1 MKFCTK
7 CGKSIDDQAAFCPYC
22 GTASNANVT
31 QSPVIKTGLHCP
43 KCKGV
48 RLSAMTEA
56 VASYG
61 SATAVGKR
69 SVATSSTIRR
79 RHSWVCSD
87 CGHIF
92 RNIEEWE
99 AEIPQNYRIF
109 NIIMSVCWA
118 FAILIGLWVGS
129 VAGFGPGMVV
139 VGIFAASWAGTLLLS
154 KKART
159 KEEREAAALRKACF
173 D

>member
-7 CGKSIDDQAAFCPYC
+7 CGKGIDDQAAFCPHC
-22 GTASNANVT
+22 GTASNTA

-69 SVATSSTIRR
+69 SVASSSTIQRQR
-79 RHSWVCSD
+79 SWVCSD

-92 RNIEEWE
+92 RNVDDLE
-99 AEIPQNYRIF
+99 AGINWTYRTLNIAMIACYIF
-109 NIIMSVCWA
+109 AML
-118 FAILIGLWVGS
+118 FGMLVGS
-129 VAGFGPGMVV
+129 FAGNGVGTILVV
-139 VGIFAASWAGTLLLS
+139 IFAVSMAVTLFLI
-154 KKART
+154 KKWKIKKDVET
-159 KEEREAAALRKACF
+159 AALRKACF

>member
-69 SVATSSTIRR
+69 SAVGSSAIQRQR
-79 RHSWVCSD
+79 SWVCYD

-92 RNIEEWE
+92 RNVEDLE
-99 AEIPQNYRIF
+99 AGINWTYRAL
-109 NIIMSVCWA
+109 NISMIVCYT
-118 FAILIGLWVGS
+118 FAMLIGLWVGS
-129 VAGFGPGMVV
+129 I
-139 VGIFAASWAGTLLLS
+139 VGNGAGTAMVGVFAVLLAVTLFLI
-154 KKART
+154 KKWKIKKDA
-159 KEEREAAALRKACF
+159 EIAALRKACF